1 MKHTKKRVRYT
12 GPSEGISLTHNK
24 IYEALGFESGF
35 IRVIDDTDEDYLYEP
50 DNFVIIE
57 DEKESSSECFF

>member
-1 MKHTKKRVRYT
+1 MEYSKKRVRYT

-24 IYEALGFESGF
+24 IYEALGFECSF
-35 IRVIDDTDEDYLYEP
+35 IRVIDDTNEDYLYEP

-57 DEKESSSECFF
+57 EKN

>member
-1 MKHTKKRVRYT
+1 MKARYIGDTIELALTK
-12 GPSEGISLTHNK
+12 NK
-24 IYEALGFESGF
+24 IYEVLGFENGF

-57 DEKESSSECFF
+57 EKN

>member
-1 MKHTKKRVRYT
+1 MEYTKKRVRYI
-12 GPSEGISLTHNK
+12 GPSVGISLTHNK
-24 IYEALGFESGF
+24 IYEVLGFESGF

-57 DEKESSSECFF
+57 EKK